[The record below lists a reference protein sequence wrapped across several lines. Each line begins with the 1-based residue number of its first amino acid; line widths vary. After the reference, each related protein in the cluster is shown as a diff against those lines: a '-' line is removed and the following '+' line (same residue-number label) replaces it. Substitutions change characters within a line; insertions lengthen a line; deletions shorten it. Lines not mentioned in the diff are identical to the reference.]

1 MVRGAV
7 HGRICRS
14 YSCQRPWI
22 SRKVHLLSTNR
33 NNTVNGP
40 RYLSFPSTKTL
51 FTRCISRATSA
62 RNHSTDVESSRQLV
76 YEGPLSRSVQLVK
89 VFSLSTAL
97 ATMVATPILMIYGKQ
112 TVPLAGKFAIGATII
127 LAGTSTTFLL
137 HWVTKVYVHRMFYN
151 AATEMFTVETMNL
164 LARRKETEFS
174 LDEIR
179 LAKEP
184 TAFTTFQAKEKKY
197 FLHTDLLEAQQVL
210 QFIRENR
217 S

>member
-1 MVRGAV
+1 MLRMVIPRRISPSFLRQRNWFP
-7 HGRICRS
+7 GRLHL
-14 YSCQRPWI
+14 YSTSQAT
-22 SRKVHLLSTNR
+22 KVNIGRFITPCFSKSPL
-33 NNTVNGP
+33 
-40 RYLSFPSTKTL
+40 
-51 FTRCISRATSA
+51 TRCLSKTTST
-62 RNHSTDVESSRQLV
+62 RHESTAVQSERKLV
-76 YEGPLSRSVQLVK
+76 YEGPLSRSVQVVK

-97 ATMVATPILMIYGKQ
+97 ATMVATPVLMIYGKQ
-112 TVPLAGKFAIGATII
+112 TVPLAGKLAIALTIV

-151 AATEMFTVETMNL
+151 EATERFTVETMSF

-184 TAFTTFQAKEKKY
+184 TAFTTFQAKGKKY

-210 QFIRENR
+210 QFVRENR

>member
-1 MVRGAV
+1 MLRKTFQNTRAIFPIIFRGKDAF
-7 HGRICRS
+7 CL
-14 YSCQRPWI
+14 Q
-22 SRKVHLLSTNR
+22 KVSLALTAKTAR
-33 NNTVNGP
+33 NIYGVSSIVNKFQ
-40 RYLSFPSTKTL
+40 SEKTTKTL
-51 FTRCISRATSA
+51 TTESV
-62 RNHSTDVESSRQLV
+62 RNGGQLV

-97 ATMVATPILMIYGKQ
+97 ATVVATPILMAYGKE
-112 TVPLAGKFAIGATII
+112 TVPLIGKVAIASTVL

-137 HWVTKVYVHRMFYN
+137 HWVTKVYVHKLYYS
-151 AATEMFTVETMNL
+151 AATETFIAETMSV
-164 LARRKETEFS
+164 LARRKEAQFK
-174 LDEIR
+174 LHEIR

-184 TAFTTFQAKEKKY
+184 TAFTTFQAKGKKY